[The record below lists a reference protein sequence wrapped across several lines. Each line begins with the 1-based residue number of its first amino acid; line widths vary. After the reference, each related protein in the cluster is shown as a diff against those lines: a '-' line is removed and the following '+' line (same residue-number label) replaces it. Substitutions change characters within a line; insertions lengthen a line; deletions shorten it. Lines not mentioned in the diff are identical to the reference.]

1 MIPESL
7 RNILRSIGSKRQFR
21 DTIRLIES
29 IKYRDWRV
37 WDHKGGNRCIYEAL
51 RSGRPHAIG
60 KLGSAEVAAIRQY
73 LRYRSHPDRTNLTAQ
88 VRRELFVN
96 AGVFPDNY
104 ETFGRFC
111 EYMLQQVLPQVT
123 MMAVWFNFQE
133 AAIVKTYCQSP
144 RLISLYSL
152 AGYMSALP
160 WTRALQHRR
169 VLVLHPFMRSI
180 EQQFQKRRQ
189 LWGYLSET
197 LPDFKLEVIAV
208 PQSPALVPPRNKD
221 WFESLTL
228 LQDEMARTHFD
239 VALIGAGAYS
249 LPLAVHAK
257 KLGKQGIHLGGET
270 QFLFGIKG
278 GRWDNMPE
286 CSKHYNQY
294 WIRPLP
300 EDTPAENKVI
310 ENGCY
315 W

>member
-1 MIPESL
+1 
-7 RNILRSIGSKRQFR
+7 
-21 DTIRLIES
+21 
-29 IKYRDWRV
+29 
-37 WDHKGGNRCIYEAL
+37 
-51 RSGRPHAIG
+51 
-60 KLGSAEVAAIRQY
+60 
-73 LRYRSHPDRTNLTAQ
+73 
-88 VRRELFVN
+88 
-96 AGVFPDNY
+96 
-104 ETFGRFC
+104 
-111 EYMLQQVLPQVT
+111 
-123 MMAVWFNFQE
+123 
-133 AAIVKTYCQSP
+133 
-144 RLISLYSL
+144 
-152 AGYMSALP
+152 
-160 WTRALQHRR
+160 
-169 VLVLHPFMRSI
+169 MRSI